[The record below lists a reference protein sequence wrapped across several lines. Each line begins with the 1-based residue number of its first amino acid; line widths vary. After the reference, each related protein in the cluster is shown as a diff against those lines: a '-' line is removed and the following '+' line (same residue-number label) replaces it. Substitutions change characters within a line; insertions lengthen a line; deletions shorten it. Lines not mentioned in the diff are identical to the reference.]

1 MFEVLSLPDCLKLPS
16 CKREKDL
23 SDNYRLNT
31 CVTHRHHF
39 DPDIMDQKYDR
50 GGGKAV
56 SGEKNVGNKNGG

>member
-1 MFEVLSLPDCLKLPS
+1 MFEVLSLPVCLKLPS

-23 SDNYRLNT
+23 SNNYRLNT

-56 SGEKNVGNKNGG
+56 Q